1 MAFGKKA
8 VAPPVTTWDLIDQ
21 TTIISLLSTVAILGA
36 AWGLSLLVL
45 DKRATSTRTRFL
57 FVWHAFD
64 ALIHFVLEGGFV
76 YHCLFST
83 LEVRSGGG
91 NGGGFLHDPEGYLG
105 RYGAR
110 GGRWITVGGPQA
122 AAGAPGGDSSWNVLA
137 KLWMVYGRADR
148 RWVGVDLTV
157 VSIEIITVV
166 FAGAMA
172 VLACYDIAKRN
183 PRKNLVMI
191 ILATAEIYGGYM
203 TFMPEWLS
211 GSNNL
216 DTSNFMFKWIFLAFF
231 NGLWVVIPAYA
242 IYVASEDIMYAFKA
256 RDAWLGGKS
265 YRRERE
271 KEKERDSDSV
281 SIASSS
287 VKEKRSSRKDK

>member
-8 VAPPVTTWDLIDQ
+8 APPSVSAWDLIDQ
-21 TTIISLLSTVAILGA
+21 TTIISLFSTVAILGA
-36 AWGLSLLVL
+36 AWGLSLFVL
-45 DKRATSTRTRFL
+45 DKRSTSLRTRLL
-57 FVWHAFD
+57 FIWHAFD

-76 YHCLFST
+76 YNCLFSSK
-83 LEVRSGGG
+83 EVRSGGG
-91 NGGGFLHDPEGYLG
+91 HLLDPEGYLG
-105 RYGAR
+105 RV
-110 GGRWITVGGPQA
+110 GGNGGGRSRWITVGGAQA
-122 AAGAPGGDSSWNVLA
+122 GGEANWLA
-137 KLWMVYGRADR
+137 SLWMVYGRADR

-157 VSIEIITVV
+157 VSIEIITVL
-166 FAGAMA
+166 FAGSMA

-211 GSNNL
+211 GSPNL

-271 KEKERDSDSV
+271 KEKERDSDSI
-281 SIASSS
+281 SIASTG
-287 VKEKRSSRKDK
+287 VEKKRSSRKDK